1 MIESSLSKTQIK
13 NLGESFLRLL
23 DQCHKYK
30 SHHIGSAFSSLPI
43 MLEIYSKMLASDRFI
58 LSSGHAAAALYVTLE
73 KELNRDT
80 SVLFEEMGEHPH
92 RDRDWGIDCS
102 TGSLGMGIA
111 AAVGMAIANKKI
123 NVYCLVSDGEC
134 AEGVFWE
141 SIRFAKYMNLTN
153 LYVYVNINGWAGYD
167 SINKEELVKEIT
179 SVNNLIQIKLTSNY
193 PFESFGL
200 KAHYMNLSDSVY
212 QQAKKR
218 ICEDYL

>member
-1 MIESSLSKTQIK
+1 MNDIERRVIDISYKEKIGHLSSNLNAVNIIEEIYKSKTQD
-13 NLGESFLRLL
+13 E
-23 DQCHKYK
+23 
-30 SHHIGSAFSSLPI
+30 P
-43 MLEIYSKMLASDRFI
+43 FI
-58 LSSGHAAAALYVTLE
+58 LSSGHAALALYVVLE
-73 KELNRDT
+73 KYEGRDAE
-80 SVLFEEMGEHPH
+80 VLFHKHGVHPH
-92 RDRDWGIDCS
+92 RDLSSGIHCS

-153 LYVYVNINGWAGYD
+153 LYIYININGWAGYD
-167 SINKEELVKEIT
+167 SINKEELAKEII
-179 SVNNLIQIKLTSNY
+179 SMNNSIQIKLTSNY
-193 PFESFGL
+193 TFESFGL

-212 QQAKKR
+212 QQAKRR